1 MTGFTVRGFTV
12 RGFTPEQLLAVA
24 DEFCPI
30 YKVQIRSFSSLTA
43 CAAVPGARVHG
54 VPVFDAVD
62 PAARALADAVARME
76 PLTGANAAFGDVA
89 AEVYRRWAQGG

>member
-1 MTGFTVRGFTV
+1 M

-24 DEFCPI
+24 DEFCPM
-30 YKVQIRSFSSLTA
+30 YKVRVRSFSALAA

-54 VPVFDAVD
+54 VPVFDAAD

-76 PLTGANAAFGDVA
+76 PLTGANPSFAGVA
-89 AEVYRRWAQGG
+89 AEVYRRWAEGG